1 MWWIAPAFLG
11 EVGSRLIAGDRG
23 VVVREEGEWR
33 SAISYAVVGPGRD
46 QVEARAANGKPDASA
61 TPDLGS
67 APPQRDPAPDSQP
80 GQPSREPVPEPESAP
95 PVTQLSYS
103 SLGEYGRCGYRFY
116 LERVLGLPRGRESRR
131 SGGDGGLSGA
141 ERGVL
146 VHGLLEE
153 LDFGRPIRPSAS
165 AVAAVAARAGLAPSA
180 IETAELQDLVERFAA
195 SELCARIAAALD
207 VRREERFSFLLEPGG
222 VPVTGILDVVAQEAD
237 RLLVVDYKSDRLEG
251 AVPAMIVE
259 REYGT
264 QRLVYALA
272 ALAAGAAGVELVH
285 VFLERPDEPVSALFG
300 RDDSALL
307 ERDLAAA
314 ASGVLSWDFGVSD
327 APCRELCA
335 GCPGEGGLC
344 SWPLD
349 MTRREAA
356 DRLF

>member
-1 MWWIAPAFLG
+1 
-11 EVGSRLIAGDRG
+11 
-23 VVVREEGEWR
+23 
-33 SAISYAVVGPGRD
+33 
-46 QVEARAANGKPDASA
+46 
-61 TPDLGS
+61 
-67 APPQRDPAPDSQP
+67 
-80 GQPSREPVPEPESAP
+80 
-95 PVTQLSYS
+95 
-103 SLGEYGRCGYRFY
+103 
-116 LERVLGLPRGRESRR
+116 VLGLPRGRESRR

-165 AVAAVAARAGLAPSA
+165 AVAAVAAQAGLAPSA
-180 IETAELQDLVERFAA
+180 IETAELQDLIERFAA
-195 SELCARIAAALD
+195 SELCARIAAAVD

-222 VPVTGILDVVAQEAD
+222 VPVTGILDVVAREGD

-272 ALAAGAAGVELVH
+272 ALAAGAAEVELVH

-307 ERDLAAA
+307 ERELAATA
-314 ASGVLSWDFGVSD
+314 RGVLSWDFGVSD